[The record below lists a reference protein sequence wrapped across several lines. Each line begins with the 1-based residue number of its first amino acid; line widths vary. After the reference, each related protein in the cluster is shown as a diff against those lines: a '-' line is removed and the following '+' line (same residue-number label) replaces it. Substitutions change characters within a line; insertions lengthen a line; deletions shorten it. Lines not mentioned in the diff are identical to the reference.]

1 MGKKDIFIAF
11 TSLYFNFRVFRMS
24 FRSVSK
30 KHILGDYD
38 VIEPPKIGVNGVG
51 AGVPHN
57 FLKSMYKKSPLS

>member
-1 MGKKDIFIAF
+1 
-11 TSLYFNFRVFRMS
+11 MS

-57 FLKSMYKKSPLS
+57 FLKSMYKKSPLSQKNCFGHEITAG